1 MVKKTKEIRE
11 NSLAMN
17 KFSIFLIIIIPL
29 KAILIFFPFQL
40 SSHELSPNIVNLQ
53 IEKNRIDIKFTTN
66 LEAYLAGID
75 FSIIDNTNEHDDGE
89 YYKKLRKLNKIELKE
104 IFLKNWD
111 SFISLFYVSLED
123 GTKLNNFNFSK
134 VDTENIDN
142 LDVSRLSTVH
152 FFIENSGM
160 KPLTFQASKT
170 LGEIIFRQVGV
181 ENGVTQFLFPGEKS
195 EVISSKTG
203 KPKIWYDTFL
213 EYIPVGF
220 THILPKGLDHILF
233 VLGLLFL
240 TPKIYPLVLQIS
252 IFTLAHTIT
261 LAISALKIITI
272 SSKIVEPLI
281 AASIIYI
288 AVENFFN
295 SSLTKYRSIT
305 IFFFGLLHGLGFA
318 SVLSSFGLPNTN
330 FVWALVG
337 FNIGV
342 EIGQITIIFVFY
354 AICIYWMK
362 TKNYYTKFISM
373 PGSAIIAAIGT
384 FWFFE
389 RTLLT

>member
-1 MVKKTKEIRE
+1 M
-11 NSLAMN
+11 
-17 KFSIFLIIIIPL
+17 
-29 KAILIFFPFQL
+29 
-40 SSHELSPNIVNLQ
+40 
-53 IEKNRIDIKFTTN
+53 
-66 LEAYLAGID
+66 AGID
-75 FSIIDNTNEHDDGE
+75 FSVIDNTNEHDDGE
-89 YYKKLRKLNKIELKE
+89 YYKKLRKLNKSELTE

-111 SFISLFYVSLED
+111 SFISLFYISLED

-142 LDVSRLSTVH
+142 PDVSRLSTVH
-152 FFIENSGM
+152 FFIENPGM
-160 KPLTFQASKT
+160 KSFTFQAST
-170 LGEIIFRQVGV
+170 ILGEIIFRQTGV
-181 ENGVTQFLFPGEKS
+181 QNGVTQYLFTGEKS
-195 EVISSKTG
+195 EIVSSVAG
-203 KPKIWYDTFL
+203 KPIIWYDTFL

-240 TPKIYPLVLQIS
+240 TPKFYPLLLQIS

-261 LAISALKIITI
+261 LAISSLKIITI

-295 SSLTKYRSIT
+295 SSLTKNRSIT

-318 SVLSSFGLPNTN
+318 SVLSSFGMPSTN

-354 AICIYWMK
+354 AICIYWIN

-373 PGSAIIAAIGT
+373 PGSAIIALIGV

-389 RTLLT
+389 RTLFT

>member
-1 MVKKTKEIRE
+1 
-11 NSLAMN
+11 MN
-17 KFSIFLIIIIPL
+17 KLSLFVIIIL
-29 KAILIFFPFQL
+29 SFKTNLIFFPFQL

-53 IEKNRIDIKFTTN
+53 LEKNRIDIKFTTN
-66 LEAYLAGID
+66 LEAYLAGVD
-75 FSIIDNTNEHDDGE
+75 FSIINNTNEHDEEE
-89 YYKKLRKLNKIELKE
+89 YYKKLRKLNKSELTE
-104 IFLKNWD
+104 IFLKKWD
-111 SFISLFYVSLED
+111 SFISLFYISLED

-142 LDVSRLSTVH
+142 PDVSRLSTVH
-152 FFIENSGM
+152 FFIENPGM
-160 KPLTFQASKT
+160 KSFTFQASSI
-170 LGEIIFRQVGV
+170 LGEIIFRQTGV
-181 ENGVTQFLFPGEKS
+181 QNGVTQYLFTGEKS
-195 EVISSKTG
+195 EIVSSVAG
-203 KPKIWYDTFL
+203 KPIIWYDTFF

-240 TPKIYPLVLQIS
+240 TPKFYPLLLQIS

-261 LAISALKIITI
+261 LAISSLKIITI

-295 SSLTKYRSIT
+295 SSLTKNRSIT

-318 SVLSSFGLPNTN
+318 SVLSSFGLPSTN

-342 EIGQITIIFVFY
+342 EIGQIAIIFVFY
-354 AICIYWMK
+354 TICIYWIN

-373 PGSAIIAAIGT
+373 PGSAIIALIGV

-389 RTLLT
+389 RTLFT

>member
-1 MVKKTKEIRE
+1 MAKKTNEIRE

-89 YYKKLRKLNKIELKE
+89 YYKKLRKLNKSELTE

-111 SFISLFYVSLED
+111 SFISLFYLSLED

-152 FFIENSGM
+152 FFIENSGI
-160 KPLTFQASKT
+160 KPFTFQASKT
-170 LGEIIFRQVGV
+170 LGEIIFRQIGV

-203 KPKIWYDTFL
+203 KPKICM
-213 EYIPVGF
+213 
-220 THILPKGLDHILF
+220 ILFWIIYQSDLPIFYQKGLITFYL
-233 VLGLLFL
+233 
-240 TPKIYPLVLQIS
+240 YLVS
-252 IFTLAHTIT
+252 YF
-261 LAISALKIITI
+261 
-272 SSKIVEPLI
+272 
-281 AASIIYI
+281 
-288 AVENFFN
+288 
-295 SSLTKYRSIT
+295 
-305 IFFFGLLHGLGFA
+305 
-318 SVLSSFGLPNTN
+318 
-330 FVWALVG
+330 
-337 FNIGV
+337 
-342 EIGQITIIFVFY
+342 
-354 AICIYWMK
+354 
-362 TKNYYTKFISM
+362 
-373 PGSAIIAAIGT
+373 
-384 FWFFE
+384 
-389 RTLLT
+389 

>member
-1 MVKKTKEIRE
+1 
-11 NSLAMN
+11 MN
-17 KFSIFLIIIIPL
+17 KLSLFVIIIL
-29 KAILIFFPFQL
+29 SFKTNLIFFPFQL

-53 IEKNRIDIKFTTN
+53 LEKNRIDIKFTTN
-66 LEAYLAGID
+66 LEAYLAGVD
-75 FSIIDNTNEHDDGE
+75 FSIINNTNEHDEEE
-89 YYKKLRKLNKIELKE
+89 YYKKLRKLNKSELTE

-111 SFISLFYVSLED
+111 SFISLFYISLED

-142 LDVSRLSTVH
+142 PDVSRLSTVH
-152 FFIENSGM
+152 FFIENPGM
-160 KPLTFQASKT
+160 KSFTFQAST
-170 LGEIIFRQVGV
+170 ILGEIIFRQTGV
-181 ENGVTQFLFPGEKS
+181 QNGITQYLFTGEKS
-195 EVISSKTG
+195 EIVSSVAG
-203 KPKIWYDTFL
+203 KPIIWYDTFL

-240 TPKIYPLVLQIS
+240 TPKFYPLLLQIS

-261 LAISALKIITI
+261 LAISSLKIITI

-295 SSLTKYRSIT
+295 SSLTKNRSIT

-318 SVLSSFGLPNTN
+318 SVLSSFGMPSTN

-342 EIGQITIIFVFY
+342 EIGQIAIIFVFY
-354 AICIYWMK
+354 TICIYWIN

-373 PGSAIIAAIGT
+373 PGSAIIALIGV

-389 RTLLT
+389 RTLFT

>member
-1 MVKKTKEIRE
+1 
-11 NSLAMN
+11 MN
-17 KFSIFLIIIIPL
+17 KLSLFVIIIL
-29 KAILIFFPFQL
+29 SFKTNLIFFPFQL

-53 IEKNRIDIKFTTN
+53 LEKNRIDIKFTTN
-66 LEAYLAGID
+66 LEAYLAGVD
-75 FSIIDNTNEHDDGE
+75 FSIINNTNEHDEEE
-89 YYKKLRKLNKIELKE
+89 YYKKLRKLNKSELTE

-111 SFISLFYVSLED
+111 SFISLFYISLED

-142 LDVSRLSTVH
+142 PDVSRLSTVH
-152 FFIENSGM
+152 FFIENPGM
-160 KPLTFQASKT
+160 KSFTFQAST
-170 LGEIIFRQVGV
+170 ILGEIIFRQTGV
-181 ENGVTQFLFPGEKS
+181 QNGITQYLFTGEKS
-195 EVISSKTG
+195 EIVSSVAG
-203 KPKIWYDTFL
+203 KPIIWYDTFL

-240 TPKIYPLVLQIS
+240 TPKFYPLLLQIS

-261 LAISALKIITI
+261 LAISSLKIITI

-295 SSLTKYRSIT
+295 SSLTKNRSIT

-318 SVLSSFGLPNTN
+318 SVLSSFGMPSTN

-354 AICIYWMK
+354 AICIYWIN

-373 PGSAIIAAIGT
+373 PGSAIIALIGV

-389 RTLLT
+389 RTLFT

>member
-1 MVKKTKEIRE
+1 
-11 NSLAMN
+11 MN
-17 KFSIFLIIIIPL
+17 KLSLFVIIIL
-29 KAILIFFPFQL
+29 SFKTNLIFFPFQL

-53 IEKNRIDIKFTTN
+53 LEKNRIDIKFTTN
-66 LEAYLAGID
+66 LEAYLAGVD
-75 FSIIDNTNEHDDGE
+75 FSIINNTNEHDEEE
-89 YYKKLRKLNKIELKE
+89 YYKKLRKLNKSELTD

-111 SFISLFYVSLED
+111 SFISLFYISLED

-142 LDVSRLSTVH
+142 PDVSRLSTVH
-152 FFIENSGM
+152 FFIENPGM
-160 KPLTFQASKT
+160 KSFTFQASSI
-170 LGEIIFRQVGV
+170 LGEIIFRQTGV
-181 ENGVTQFLFPGEKS
+181 QNGVTQYLFTGEKS
-195 EVISSKTG
+195 EIVSSVAG
-203 KPKIWYDTFL
+203 KPIIWYDTFL

-240 TPKIYPLVLQIS
+240 TPKFYPLLLQIS

-261 LAISALKIITI
+261 LAISSLKIITI

-295 SSLTKYRSIT
+295 SSLTKNRSIT

-318 SVLSSFGLPNTN
+318 SVLSNFGLPSAN

-354 AICIYWMK
+354 AICIYWIN
-362 TKNYYTKFISM
+362 TKNYYIKFISM
-373 PGSAIIAAIGT
+373 PGSAIIALIGV

-389 RTLLT
+389 RTLFT

>member
-1 MVKKTKEIRE
+1 
-11 NSLAMN
+11 MN
-17 KFSIFLIIIIPL
+17 KLSLFVIIIL
-29 KAILIFFPFQL
+29 SFKTNLIFFPFQL
-40 SSHELSPNIVNLQ
+40 SSHELSPNIINLQ
-53 IEKNRIDIKFTTN
+53 LEKNRIDIKFTTN
-66 LEAYLAGID
+66 LEAYLAGVD
-75 FSIIDNTNEHDDGE
+75 FSIINNTNEHDEEE
-89 YYKKLRKLNKIELKE
+89 YYKKLRKLNKSELTD

-111 SFISLFYVSLED
+111 SFISLFYISLED

-142 LDVSRLSTVH
+142 PDVSRLSTVH
-152 FFIENSGM
+152 FFIENPGM
-160 KPLTFQASKT
+160 KSFTFQASAI
-170 LGEIIFRQVGV
+170 LGEIIFRQTGV
-181 ENGVTQFLFPGEKS
+181 QNGVTQYLFTGEKS
-195 EVISSKTG
+195 EIVSSVAG
-203 KPKIWYDTFL
+203 KPIIWYDTFL

-240 TPKIYPLVLQIS
+240 TPKFYPLLLQIS

-261 LAISALKIITI
+261 LAISSLKIITI

-295 SSLTKYRSIT
+295 SSLTKNRSIT

-318 SVLSSFGLPNTN
+318 SVLSNFGLPSAN

-354 AICIYWMK
+354 TICIYWIN

-373 PGSAIIAAIGT
+373 PGSAIIALIGI

-389 RTLLT
+389 RTLFT